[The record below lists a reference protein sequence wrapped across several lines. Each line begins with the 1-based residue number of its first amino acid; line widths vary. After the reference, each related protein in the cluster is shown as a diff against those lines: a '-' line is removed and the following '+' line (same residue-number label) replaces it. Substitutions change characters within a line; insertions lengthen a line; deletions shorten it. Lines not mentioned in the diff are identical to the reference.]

1 MALDFLELAES
12 LVLRLLRLAQRIA
25 QLPHRVGLSAYQ
37 RANALPQRKRPLGG
51 LRGLGLKSGGSL
63 ALGLLLKT
71 QNLTSS
77 SALGLRCLI
86 LTTSDLLKSKTRSV
100 SPLLL

>member
-1 MALDFLELAES
+1 MALNLLQLAER
-12 LVLRLLRLAQRIA
+12 LVLRLLRFSQRLA

-51 LRGLGLKSGGSL
+51 LRGLGFKAGGSL
-63 ALGLLLKT
+63 TLGLLLKT

-77 SALGLRCLI
+77 SALGLCCLI
-86 LTTSDLLKSKTRSV
+86 LTTSDLLKSKTRSI